1 MTKGIDVSSW
11 QGIIDFEKVRQDGI
25 TFCIAKAGGSDA
37 GTYIDKRFY
46 ENVAKATK
54 AGIPCGAYYFV
65 GKNCTTPEA
74 GRADAERFER
84 IIRSVKLLFPV
95 YIDFEAPDR
104 LNKTGNTQAVIS
116 FCEYMASKDYLVG
129 VYASDISGFKEKLM
143 LPELGGVQRW
153 VARYGSEPKYVQPWQ
168 MWQASSKGNIDGI
181 NGRVDIDY
189 CNIDYAQYIVT
200 HHYNGF

>member
-11 QGIIDFEKVRQDGI
+11 QGIIDFEKVRQDGVC
-25 TFCIAKAGGSDA
+25 FCVCKAGGSDA

-65 GKNCTTPEA
+65 GKGCTSYDA
-74 GRADAERFER
+74 GKADAERFER

-95 YIDFEAPDR
+95 YIDFEAPDG
-104 LNKTGNTQAVIS
+104 NTKVGNTQAVLG
-116 FCEYMASKDYLVG
+116 FYTYMESKGYMTG
-129 VYASDISGFKEKLM
+129 VYASDISGFKNKLI
-143 LPELGGVQRW
+143 LPALGGMQRW

-181 NGRVDIDY
+181 NGHVDIDY
-189 CNIDYAQYIVT
+189 CNVDYANYIVT
-200 HHYNGF
+200 NHYNGF

>member
-25 TFCIAKAGGSDA
+25 CFCVCKAGGSDS

-65 GKNCTTPEA
+65 GKGCTSNEA
-74 GRADAERFER
+74 GRADAERFKR

-95 YIDFEAPDR
+95 YIDFEAPDSM
-104 LNKTGNTQAVIS
+104 NKAGNTEAVKAFIN
-116 FCEYMASKDYLVG
+116 YMTEKGYLCG
-129 VYASDISGFKEKLM
+129 VYASDISGFRDRLH
-143 LPELGGVQRW
+143 LSELWDVQKW
-153 VARYGSEPKYVQPWQ
+153 VARYGSEPKYCRPYQ

-181 NGRVDIDY
+181 NTHVDIDY

-200 HHYNGF
+200 NHFNGF